1 MTCRLRGLTG
11 FHPRHKW
18 LVHTWAQIFEAAGL
32 QVQSEPKEVFPDT
45 ELRPDHKVYN
55 FGAKTLLTDVS
66 VAFPQFVHN
75 RIVNTGSAREAVKF
89 GKYRTK
95 VAALGINHVF
105 RPLVVDGFGRWGQ
118 HAVDV
123 MNTCASQCV
132 VGQIFSCPRFF
143 KRHHWRILSV
153 TIMRALCEQSADY
166 QRQLRHLSAVAAGIA
181 VDADDVARAWLA
193 EHPEDDVFD
202 LQ

>member
-1 MTCRLRGLTG
+1 M
-11 FHPRHKW
+11 
-18 LVHTWAQIFEAAGL
+18 
-32 QVQSEPKEVFPDT
+32 QSEPKEVFPDT

-66 VAFPQFVHN
+66 VAFPQFVRTNPSENHTH
-75 RIVNTGSAREAVKF
+75 IVNTGSARETAKI
-89 GKYRTK
+89 GKYRTN

-105 RPLVVDGFGRWGQ
+105 RPLVVDGFGRWGE
-118 HAVDV
+118 HAVVV

-132 VGQIFSCPRFF
+132 VGQTFSCPRFF

-181 VDADDVARAWLA
+181 VDADDVARARLA

-202 LQ
+202 PQ

>member
-1 MTCRLRGLTG
+1 ML
-11 FHPRHKW
+11 FE
-18 LVHTWAQIFEAAGL
+18 IFEAAGL
-32 QVQSEPKEVFPDT
+32 HLESEPKEVFPDT

-55 FGAKTLLTDVS
+55 FGFRTLLTDVS
-66 VAFPQFVHN
+66 VAFPRFVRRHSDGVYTTIAN
-75 RIVNTGSAREAVKF
+75 SGYARESEKIE
-89 GKYRTK
+89 KYRTQ
-95 VAALGINHVF
+95 VTALGSNHVF
-105 RPLVVDGFGRWGQ
+105 KPLVVDGFVRWGQ

-166 QRQLRHLSAVAAGIA
+166 QRHLRHLSAVAAAIVVD
-181 VDADDVARAWLA
+181 VDALARARLA
-193 EHPEDDVFD
+193 EPPEDDVLD